1 MYRNSPS
8 RPGLGKSSPG
18 SRRKRDGGSYA
29 PFLRAVRPGGGF
41 TLLELVLAIA
51 MISIILVV
59 GIVSG
64 TSSSDRRKF
73 EYAVDRLETTLRM
86 ARAEAANSARR
97 IQLAFD
103 EETRLPAVLWEPEP
117 LAQPGQFE
125 PHTTCS
131 WLSRAPKDRIAIT
144 RCRFIGP
151 DGKPLD
157 EAPTSV
163 GDETDSGE
171 MQAITFRP
179 DGTSDSVL
187 IELESAD
194 LGDTL
199 RAAIKLD
206 GENNLIT
213 TRILYGQAE
222 DEDDEEDPFAD
233 EETEN
238 SE

>member
-1 MYRNSPS
+1 MRRNSPS
-8 RPGLGKSSPG
+8 
-18 SRRKRDGGSYA
+18 
-29 PFLRAVRPGGGF
+29 RPGGGF
-41 TLLELVLAIA
+41 TLLELMMAIA
-51 MISIILVV
+51 LISVILVV
-59 GIVSG
+59 AVVSG
-64 TSSSDRRKF
+64 TSSGDRRKF
-73 EYAVDRLETTLRM
+73 AYAVDRLETTLRM

-97 IQLAFD
+97 VRLAFD

-117 LAQPGQFE
+117 LTEPGQFQ

-131 WLSRAPKDRIAIT
+131 WLHRVPRGRIAVT
-144 RCRFIGP
+144 RCRLTGP
-151 DGKPLD
+151 DGKPVD

-163 GDETDSGE
+163 GDDTDSEE
-171 MQAITFRP
+171 MQTITFNP

-194 LGDTL
+194 LGDSL
-199 RAAIKLD
+199 RAAIRLD

-222 DEDDEEDPFAD
+222 DDEEDPFAD

-238 SE
+238 SK

>member
-1 MYRNSPS
+1 MRCNSPS
-8 RPGLGKSSPG
+8 
-18 SRRKRDGGSYA
+18 
-29 PFLRAVRPGGGF
+29 RPGGGF
-41 TLLELVLAIA
+41 TLLELMIAILL
-51 MISIILVV
+51 ISVILVV

-64 TSSSDRRKF
+64 TSSGDRRKF
-73 EYAVDRLETTLRM
+73 EYVVDRLETTLRM
-86 ARAEAANSARR
+86 ARAEAANSSRR

-103 EETRLPAVLWEPEP
+103 EETRLPALLWEPSP
-117 LAQPGQFE
+117 LSEPGQFE
-125 PHTTCS
+125 PYTTCL
-131 WLSRAPKDRIAIT
+131 WLSRVPRDRIAVT
-144 RCRFIGP
+144 RCRAIGP
-151 DGKPLD
+151 DGKPID
-157 EAPTSV
+157 EAPTGVS
-163 GDETDSGE
+163 DDTDSE
-171 MQAITFRP
+171 DMRTITFNP

-194 LGDTL
+194 LGDSL

-222 DEDDEEDPFAD
+222 DDEEDPFAD

>member
-1 MYRNSPS
+1 L
-8 RPGLGKSSPG
+8 RP
-18 SRRKRDGGSYA
+18 
-29 PFLRAVRPGGGF
+29 VRPRGGF
-41 TLLELVLAIA
+41 TLLELMMAIA
-51 MISIILVV
+51 LLAVILVV
-59 GIVSG
+59 VIVSG
-64 TSSSDRRKF
+64 TSSGDRRKF

-103 EETRLPAVLWEPEP
+103 EETRLPAVLWEPLP
-117 LAQPGQFE
+117 LSEPGQFQ
-125 PHTTCS
+125 PHTTCP
-131 WLSRAPKDRIAIT
+131 WLSRVPRDRIAVT
-144 RCRFIGP
+144 RCRATGP
-151 DGKPLD
+151 DGQPID

-163 GDETDSGE
+163 GDDTDSEE
-171 MQAITFRP
+171 MRTITFNP

-194 LGDTL
+194 LGDSL
-199 RAAIKLD
+199 RAAIRLD

-222 DEDDEEDPFAD
+222 DDEEDPFAD
-233 EETEN
+233 EEDEN

>member
-1 MYRNSPS
+1 MHSGS
-8 RPGLGKSSPG
+8 TTRPGLGKSSPG
-18 SRRKRDGGSYA
+18 SRCKRGAGLCA
-29 PFLRAVRPGGGF
+29 PLSRPARDGGGF
-41 TLLELVLAIA
+41 TLLEMTLAIA
-51 MISIILVV
+51 MISVIVVV

-64 TSSSDRRKF
+64 TPSSDRRKF
-73 EYAVDRLETTLRM
+73 EYAVDQLATTLRM

-97 IQLAFD
+97 VQLAFD
-103 EETRLPAVLWEPEP
+103 EETRLPAVLWEPLP
-117 LAQPGQFE
+117 LTKPGQFE

-131 WLSRAPKDRIAIT
+131 WRSRAPKDRIAVT

-151 DGKPLD
+151 DGQPLD

-163 GDETDSGE
+163 GDETDNEE

-179 DGTSDSVL
+179 DGSSDSVL

-194 LGDTL
+194 LGDAM

-206 GENNLIT
+206 GENSLIT
-213 TRILYGQAE
+213 TRILYSQ
-222 DEDDEEDPFAD
+222 DENDEEDPFA
-233 EETEN
+233 EEEAEN

>member
-1 MYRNSPS
+1 
-8 RPGLGKSSPG
+8 
-18 SRRKRDGGSYA
+18 
-29 PFLRAVRPGGGF
+29 
-41 TLLELVLAIA
+41 
-51 MISIILVV
+51 
-59 GIVSG
+59 
-64 TSSSDRRKF
+64 
-73 EYAVDRLETTLRM
+73 
-86 ARAEAANSARR
+86 
-97 IQLAFD
+97 
-103 EETRLPAVLWEPEP
+103 
-117 LAQPGQFE
+117 
-125 PHTTCS
+125 
-131 WLSRAPKDRIAIT
+131 
-144 RCRFIGP
+144 
-151 DGKPLD
+151 
-157 EAPTSV
+157 
-163 GDETDSGE
+163 

-213 TRILYGQAE
+213 TKILYGQAE